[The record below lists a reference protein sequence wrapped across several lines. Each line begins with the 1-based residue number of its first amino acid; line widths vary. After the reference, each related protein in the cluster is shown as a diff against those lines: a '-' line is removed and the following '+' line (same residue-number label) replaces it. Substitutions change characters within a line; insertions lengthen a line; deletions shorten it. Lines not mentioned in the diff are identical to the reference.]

1 MFFEIR
7 FAFIVEE
14 LSDLSFSLFL
24 PHSALSPH
32 AAPPPARPL
41 YQWCPCLLL
50 LRPHV
55 PEDAADRWATQW
67 PLTAATDRWIWAEP
81 TRWLPAATAAAT
93 MAAMVVVDTESRP
106 SYRSFLVPT
115 VSPLLPIISL
125 NFSSSFIPT
134 IPSKSIPFPRLSMFL
149 LLLLLFFFFFFFS
162 LRAGLVYFLLF
173 LSLPPSPLNS
183 SSPHHLFSI
192 TSLPSHLQPYLLTP
206 HSTPSVTS
214 ISFCLSNCPT
224 SISSILLLHL
234 LFFNFL
240 ETFPSLQLHNF
251 CCRLTAATVSI
262 VDFYFY
268 HLLFYYSITQ
278 VLKSY
283 HLLSFPFSKP
293 LPPHLLNL
301 NFLNCQHFCRSKQN
315 CQTQPPNCLLS
326 PPPFNPHILHLITP
340 NPNCTIISSFII
352 TIFIY
357 SLRLPISN
365 VLFYCMFFLSLPM
378 LSPFFMFCSLP
389 FLFLK

>member
-1 MFFEIR
+1 M
-7 FAFIVEE
+7 
-14 LSDLSFSLFL
+14 
-24 PHSALSPH
+24 
-32 AAPPPARPL
+32 
-41 YQWCPCLLL
+41 
-50 LRPHV
+50 
-55 PEDAADRWATQW
+55 
-67 PLTAATDRWIWAEP
+67 P
-81 TRWLPAATAAAT
+81 TI
-93 MAAMVVVDTESRP
+93 
-106 SYRSFLVPT
+106 
-115 VSPLLPIISL
+115 SPLLPITSL
-125 NFSSSFIPT
+125 TFSSSFIPT

-149 LLLLLFFFFFFFS
+149 LLLLFFFFS

-206 HSTPSVTS
+206 HSPPSVTS

-234 LFFNFL
+234 LFFHFL
-240 ETFPSLQLHNF
+240 ETFPSLQFHNF

-315 CQTQPPNCLLS
+315 CQTQPPNCLLLLLLLILISCISS
-326 PPPFNPHILHLITP
+326 PPIQIVQSFHPSSLLF
-340 NPNCTIISSFII
+340 SFIHLDYL
-352 TIFIY
+352 FQMF
-357 SLRLPISN
+357 
-365 VLFYCMFFLSLPM
+365 FYCMFFLSLPM